1 MALYLTLGV
10 FALLVVGFISQKF
23 PLGAVALTCV
33 TILYLSG
40 VLTFEEAYGNFAN
53 DNVILVGAMFIL
65 SAAIAKTP
73 IVEKINLAIVKHAGG
88 SGRRVVFFFL
98 LATAILMQF
107 IVPTACITMLL
118 PFCLIMDANGTCP
131 RTKSLYAVTTAA
143 FMWQGV
149 APLAMGVGLTAQ
161 VNSFV
166 EAGGGIG
173 TATLMDR
180 LIIGLLPAIIGS
192 LVLLFISY
200 KLLPDAPS
208 QELSTDVELK
218 EQSNEV
224 RATTLQDK
232 IIYVVFVL
240 TMICMFIMPNGMYE
254 IAVIPVV
261 GCLVI
266 AVTGCMSKKEIASSL
281 NVDILFMLVG
291 LLGLSTALE
300 NSGAAQLI
308 ANFIVSIIGAD
319 THPFI
324 VLAIFYFVAN
334 IVSQAFS
341 NTGTMALLIPLMTTT
356 CLTMGI
362 DPVPVA
368 MAVAYGANADSLL
381 PMGSPGMAICFGSG
395 GFKFTDLLLPG
406 IVLML
411 IYGFSTVAMTYLTYF
426 IL

>member
-10 FALLVVGFISQKF
+10 FALLVIGFISQKF

-33 TILYLSG
+33 TILYLAG

-88 SGRRVVFFFL
+88 SGRRVMFFFL
-98 LATAILMQF
+98 LATAVLMQF

-131 RTKSLYAVTTAA
+131 RTKTLYAVTTAA

-149 APLAMGVGLTAQ
+149 FPLSMGVGLTAQ
-161 VNSFV
+161 TNSFI
-166 EAGGGIG
+166 EAGGGVG
-173 TATLMDR
+173 TASLIDR
-180 LIIGLLPAIIGS
+180 LVLGFVPALIGS
-192 LVLLFISY
+192 LVLLFICY
-200 KLLPDAPS
+200 KLLPAKAS
-208 QELSTDVELK
+208 QPLSTDEEFTQVK
-218 EQSNEV
+218 EV
-224 RATTLQDK
+224 RETTLQDK
-232 IIYVVFVL
+232 IIYVVFVV
-240 TMICMFIMPNGMYE
+240 TMVCMFLLPNGMYE
-254 IAVIPVV
+254 IAVVPVV
-261 GCLVI
+261 GCLII
-266 AVTGCMSKKEIASSL
+266 ALTGCMTKKEIASSL

-308 ANFIVSIIGAD
+308 ADFIVSIIGAD

-411 IYGFSTVAMTYLTYF
+411 CYGFSTVVMTYLWYF
-426 IL
+426 VF